1 MKISRHMAALAAP
14 LLVLAVSA
22 AAPAADSRPSGH
34 GSAVT
39 GNPAPTTEQ
48 IQSLVARVVE
58 NQHHN
63 DRSIEEFERVE
74 HVVSRKGGENSEG
87 PSDRTERVLPSG
99 TGIMRFQMTQGGAPV
114 SPDVQRRQLQYAVS
128 ALDLFLHP
136 NDHVKQDL
144 AKFEKRR
151 HDHSELVD
159 AAAKAFRITWAG
171 RETRPDPVGARGSQT
186 LAKLLLEPDPD
197 YKPTTR
203 LAAVFEHVRAVLW
216 VDESQAQMAR
226 LEADIASDIT
236 FGGGI
241 VAKVYRGGHFV
252 MEQSEVAPGVWLP
265 TLYTYDVD
273 GRKFLFG
280 FGVHERTDVTR
291 YRRVGP
297 PAQSIEIIRNELNSL
312 TAETPVR

>member
-1 MKISRHMAALAAP
+1 MAALTAS
-14 LLVLAVSA
+14 LLALAVSV
-22 AAPAADSRPSGH
+22 AAPGADRRPSGQ
-34 GSAVT
+34 GSTVID
-39 GNPAPTTEQ
+39 NPAPTAEQ

-63 DRSIEEFERVE
+63 DRAIEEFERVE
-74 HVVSRKGGENSEG
+74 HVISRKAGENSEV

-99 TGIMRFQMTQGGAPV
+99 TGIMRLQMTQGGAPV
-114 SPDVQRRQLQYAVS
+114 SADVQRRQLQYAVS
-128 ALDLFLHP
+128 ALGQFLHP

-159 AAAKAFRITWAG
+159 AAAKAFRVTWAG
-171 RETRPDPVGARGSQT
+171 RETRGSQT

-226 LEADIASDIT
+226 LETDIASDIT

-297 PAQSIEIIRNELNSL
+297 PAQSIEIIRNELNGL